1 MFIKILYCVFNKPA
15 DLCVALLSR
24 CAAIIP
30 DKLYLKLVF
39 RLKMGYWM
47 DFDNPKTFNEK
58 LQWLKIYNRRPE
70 YTKMVDKFAVKEYAA
85 NVIGWDY
92 IIPTLG
98 VWDRFEDIDF
108 EILPAQFV
116 LKTTHGGGGGGV
128 VICKEKAQFDACAA
142 KEKLNKSLKY
152 SIYKRVCVM
161 FMYDLKC
168 NTCIKNNNK
177 KPHEPPT

>member
-108 EILPAQFV
+108 EIEDGSHPYWIRLE
-116 LKTTHGGGGGGV
+116 
-128 VICKEKAQFDACAA
+128 I
-142 KEKLNKSLKY
+142 SLKDEYFSKSEKPDKENEIYMIPIYEDNENY
-152 SIYKRVCVM
+152 SK
-161 FMYDLKC
+161 FNKYDFSKSE
-168 NTCIKNNNK
+168 IKELSK
-177 KPHEPPT
+177 